1 MKEVLNDIK
10 TAGGSVR
17 LSSMPPTSGGTILE
31 AEMAVSNGPQKA
43 AGSSAYTG
51 TGYLDFN
58 SAADGSWVEW
68 TFDAPQAGTYILE
81 IRYALE
87 QGRYPSRM
95 TVNGNR
101 TATGGL
107 ITGQGVGDIVLWTT
121 GGKSTWAWDR
131 KAVVLRKGTNT
142 IRLTPGGTPL
152 IDHLNVLYGGPVS
165 EL

>member
-1 MKEVLNDIK
+1 M
-10 TAGGSVR
+10 
-17 LSSMPPTSGGTILE
+17 
-31 AEMAVSNGPQKA
+31 
-43 AGSSAYTG
+43 
-51 TGYLDFN
+51 
-58 SAADGSWVEW
+58 EW

-81 IRYALE
+81 IRYTLE
-87 QGRYPSRM
+87 QGRYPSKM

-152 IDHLNVLYGGPVS
+152 IDHLNVLYGGPIS
-165 EL
+165 NF

>member
-10 TAGGSVR
+10 IAGGSVH
-17 LSSMPPTSGGTILE
+17 LSSMSPTSGGTILE
-31 AEMAVSNGPQKA
+31 AETAISNGPQKA

-58 SAADGSWVEW
+58 GAADDSWAEW
-68 TFDAPQAGTYILE
+68 TFDAPQAVTYILE

-87 QGRYPSRM
+87 QGQYPARLK
-95 TVNGNR
+95 VNGKS
-101 TATGGL
+101 
-107 ITGQGVGDIVLWTT
+107 VGNIVLWST
-121 GGKSTWAWDR
+121 GGESTWAWDR
-131 KAVVLRKGTNT
+131 KVVVLRKGTNT

-165 EL
+165 DL

>member
-43 AGSSAYTG
+43 NSSSAYTG

-87 QGRYPSRM
+87 QGRYPATM
-95 TVNGNR
+95 TVNGK
-101 TATGGL
+101 T
-107 ITGQGVGDIVLWTT
+107 VGDIVLWTT